1 MIIIKTGIVVIMN
14 SYHRRNSWR
23 VMGGSVSNFFIVI
36 LYKVMQNAVEAQIKN
51 LEKPIEDEL
60 LAMKTIIDELY
71 KKLQGSIEF
80 DYDKDR
86 ENIREL
92 QQNTKNIENHIH
104 GYKHDQ
110 YRVTFKDGKEK
121 IYFLALESMKIL
133 TNLFSN
139 NFNKAYVYGKLEN
152 DDEFKERLSKIYDK
166 FTIDVENFSKKYE
179 NIVDKEFI
187 KPYMDI
193 LYEVNEWFTNKFSIN
208 TKFQR
213 STRIEG
219 GKPRSKRTRKNK
231 NKNKKS
237 KNTRRKSIRHRRR
250 R

>member
-1 MIIIKTGIVVIMN
+1 ME
-14 SYHRRNSWR
+14 
-23 VMGGSVSNFFIVI
+23 
-36 LYKVMQNAVEAQIKN
+36 NAVEAQIKN

-60 LAMKTIIDELY
+60 LAMKKKIDELY

-80 DYDKDR
+80 DYDEYRAK
-86 ENIREL
+86 IRNL
-92 QQNTKNIENHIH
+92 KQNTNDIEKHIH
-104 GYKHDQ
+104 VYKHDQ

-152 DDEFKERLSKIYDK
+152 DDEFKERLSGIYDK

-179 NIVDKEFI
+179 NIDETDKEFI

-193 LYEVNEWFTNKFSIN
+193 LYEVNNWFTSKFSV
-208 TKFQR
+208 TAH
-213 STRIEG
+213 RIEGEEITKSRGFFSIFDTKTG
-219 GKPRSKRTRKNK
+219 GKPRSKRTRK

-237 KNTRRKSIRHRRR
+237 KNTRRKSIRRRR